1 MIMKTVGVNAGCDG
15 TCQETISKLQERI
28 KELEATSNANN
39 ELLANQRIIE
49 LSEKEWAKFDELG
62 GDKWLHQR
70 LKFVKVEK

>member
-1 MIMKTVGVNAGCDG
+1 MKTVGVNAGCDG
-15 TCQETISKLQERI
+15 TCQETIRKLQERI

>member
-1 MIMKTVGVNAGCDG
+1 MKTVGVNAGCDG
-15 TCQETISKLQERI
+15 TCQEKI
-28 KELEATSNANN
+28 KELEATSKANN

>member
-1 MIMKTVGVNAGCDG
+1 MKTVGVNTGCDG
-15 TCQETISKLQERI
+15 NCQETISKLKERI
-28 KELEATSNANN
+28 NELEATSKSNN